1 MTEYKYKLEPYKGIK
16 TRYTC
21 PICGLNKSFTRYI
34 ATDSGEHLADHV
46 GRCNRESN
54 CGYHYPPK
62 QYFSDNIHLHIE
74 INRNP
79 TIQQK
84 ILNPAPI
91 SYIPFESHKRSLS
104 NYEDNNFVLYL
115 KKLFGKEVTKQLIK
129 QYHIGTS
136 KKWNNSTIF
145 WQVDISGKIRTGK
158 IMLYDPVYGKR
169 IKIPYNHISWVHCTL
184 NEPTFN
190 LQQCLF
196 GEHLLQ
202 NETIKPVAIVES
214 EKTAIIA
221 SVYLPE
227 FIWLAVGSI
236 NNLSTERCNVLQG
249 RNVVLYPDLNALQK
263 WQQISTKLSN
273 IATFKVSELIELKA
287 SETEK
292 LQGMDLS
299 DFLITQKIVV
309 EDDSNIH

>member
-21 PICGLNKSFTRYI
+21 PICEHNKSFVRYI
-34 ATDSGEHLADHV
+34 ETDSGEHLADHV

-62 QYFSDNIHLHIE
+62 QYFSDNIHLHRE
-74 INRNP
+74 IIIKP
-79 TIQQK
+79 TTKQK
-84 ILNPAPI
+84 ISNSAPI
-91 SYIPFESHKRSLS
+91 SYIPTITFERSFS
-104 NYEDNNFVLYL
+104 NYDENNFVLYL
-115 KKLFGKEVTKQLIK
+115 KKHFGPETTNQLIK

-227 FIWLAVGSI
+227 FIWIVVGSI
-236 NNLSTERCNVLQG
+236 NNLSSERCKVLCG
-249 RNVVLYPDLNALQK
+249 RNVVLYPDLNALKK
-263 WQQISTKLSN
+263 WQQIATKLSN

-287 SETEK
+287 SEMEK

-299 DFLITQKIVV
+299 DFLIEKKIVV
-309 EDDSNIH
+309 EDDSNIN